1 MSKFPLT
8 FACGGYD
15 RMQPL
20 MTGAV
25 EPEGIDLNFLDI
37 QAPREI
43 FDRMVK
49 RREFHASEL
58 SMSEFI
64 SQMATGDCPFV
75 GIPVF
80 PSKMFRH
87 GYFLVNPNSGIKTPK
102 DMEGK
107 RVGLPMYTQTA
118 AVVCRGFMEN
128 DYDVD
133 LSKINWVIGA
143 VEHPGTHGLPAPP
156 PLLKPVEIEVNNNPD
171 KSLGDL
177 LADGEIDAIIGS
189 RLPVNLGI
197 HPNVVRL
204 FPNYRDVERDHFIST
219 GIHPIMHLVVIR
231 KDVHEAEPW
240 IATSLYKA
248 CVKAKNMAV
257 KQMRFS
263 GAQHLMLPWL
273 FPDLDEID
281 DLFGGD
287 PWPYGVE
294 DNRAS
299 IEAMVKYL
307 RQQHFIAKEMP
318 IEDLFLDVQL
328 SD

>member
-1 MSKFPLT
+1 MSNFSLT

-25 EPEGIDLNFLDI
+25 EPEGIDLNFLEI

-49 RREFHASEL
+49 RREFHASEMSL
-58 SMSEFI
+58 SEFI

-87 GYFLVNPNSGIKTPK
+87 GYFIVNPNSGIKTPK

-118 AVVCRGFMEN
+118 SVVCRGFMEN
-128 DYDVD
+128 DYGVD
-133 LSKINWVIGA
+133 LSKIHWVIGA
-143 VEHPGTHGLPAPP
+143 VEKAGTHGMPAPP
-156 PLLKPVEIEVNNNPD
+156 PLLKPVEIEVNNNTE

-189 RLPVNLGI
+189 RLPVNLGT

-204 FPNYRDVERDHFIST
+204 FPNYREVEREHFLST

-248 CVKAKNMAV
+248 CVEAKNFANR
-257 KQMRFS
+257 QMRFS

-281 DLFGGD
+281 ELFDGD
-287 PWPYGVE
+287 PWPYGIE
-294 DNRAS
+294 ANRPS
-299 IEAMVKYL
+299 LEAMVKYL
-307 RQQHFIAKEMP
+307 HQQHFIAEPMP
-318 IEDLFLDVQL
+318 IEDLFLDV
-328 SD
+328 

>member
-87 GYFLVNPNSGIKTPK
+87 GYFLINPNSGIKTPK
-102 DMEGK
+102 DMEGR
-107 RVGLPMYTQTA
+107 RVGLPMYTQT
-118 AVVCRGFMEN
+118 
-128 DYDVD
+128 
-133 LSKINWVIGA
+133 
-143 VEHPGTHGLPAPP
+143 
-156 PLLKPVEIEVNNNPD
+156 
-171 KSLGDL
+171 
-177 LADGEIDAIIGS
+177 
-189 RLPVNLGI
+189 
-197 HPNVVRL
+197 
-204 FPNYRDVERDHFIST
+204 
-219 GIHPIMHLVVIR
+219 
-231 KDVHEAEPW
+231 
-240 IATSLYKA
+240 
-248 CVKAKNMAV
+248 
-257 KQMRFS
+257 
-263 GAQHLMLPWL
+263 
-273 FPDLDEID
+273 
-281 DLFGGD
+281 
-287 PWPYGVE
+287 
-294 DNRAS
+294 
-299 IEAMVKYL
+299 
-307 RQQHFIAKEMP
+307 
-318 IEDLFLDVQL
+318 
-328 SD
+328 